1 MTALIFDLAA
11 ERAKRAVP
19 AKAPSTPPQWRLSK
33 RGNPYTTVEGY
44 HIVVF
49 KRGGSWAFRIELIG
63 ADQQW
68 YSERAYATED
78 AARSDALLAA
88 RQLGRSPRQA

>member
-1 MTALIFDLAA
+1 MTAVIFDLAA

-19 AKAPSTPPQWRLSK
+19 SQAPSAPPQWCLSK
-33 RGNPYTTVEGY
+33 NGNPYTTIEGY

-68 YSERAYATED
+68 YSNDSMQPRTRRGPMRYW
-78 AARSDALLAA
+78 RS
-88 RQLGRSPRQA
+88 GS